1 MGFLRKIFGNTLY
14 YPGCMMKFVTKQ
26 QNENYK
32 KILKVLKIDFI
43 QLSEIEL
50 CCGSPVLKAGYE
62 EDYENLA
69 RKNFEIFKKHSVK
82 EIISPCPACVHTISG
97 YKKIIKDFDM
107 EVKNAMEV
115 IYEKINKLKKKK
127 EKEEEKEKKREK
139 VTFHDPCHLGRYQ
152 GIYDLPRKI
161 LENLGYEVVEMY
173 HSKNFSL
180 CCGAG
185 GGFRANFEELSRK
198 IAEKRISEAKEVS
211 NILVTSCPLC
221 YYQLKEAGDKKGI
234 KVYEISDLLMGF
246 L

>member
-1 MGFLRKIFGNTLY
+1 MDFLRKIFGNTLY

-32 KILKVLKIDFI
+32 KILKALGIDFI

-69 RKNFEIFKKHSVK
+69 KKNFEIFKKHSVK

-97 YKKIIKDFDM
+97 YKKIIKDFDI
-107 EVKNAMEV
+107 EVKNAIEV
-115 IYEKINKLKKKK
+115 IYEKIDRIKRKEGNKG
-127 EKEEEKEKKREK
+127 K

-185 GGFRANFEELSRK
+185 GGFRANFKILSKK
-198 IAEKRISEAKEVS
+198 IAEKRISEAKEVA

-221 YYQLKEAGDKKGI
+221 YYQLKEAGEKDGV
-234 KVYEISDLLMGF
+234 KVYEISDLLVGC